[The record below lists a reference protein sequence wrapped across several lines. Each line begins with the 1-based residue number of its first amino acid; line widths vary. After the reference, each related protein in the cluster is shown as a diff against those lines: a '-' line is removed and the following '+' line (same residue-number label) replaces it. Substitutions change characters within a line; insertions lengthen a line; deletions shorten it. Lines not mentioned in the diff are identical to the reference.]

1 MYCTQNFGL
10 FWSLPLYELATDFY
24 YKIHVTCLTSY
35 AFPWPPPHVYIL
47 YGCHYHHDIHRN
59 LTDTILAIALP
70 KIKDGFGGAIDG
82 KVTFNLY
89 MKLREVGELHTCL
102 SQLLTMSQRHKRF
115 CKKGLPGCKS
125 NVPIPALARGGIRT
139 FDDPFYNLGR
149 IFSQNPVH

>member
-1 MYCTQNFGL
+1 M
-10 FWSLPLYELATDFY
+10 
-24 YKIHVTCLTSY
+24 
-35 AFPWPPPHVYIL
+35 YIL

-102 SQLLTMSQRHKRF
+102 SQLLTMSQQVTRDSAKRVF
-115 CKKGLPGCKS
+115 QGANQMFLFLPWPGEESEHLMILFTTWEEYFLRIQYINAKGPNSRRGNSELP
-125 NVPIPALARGGIRT
+125 PEPL
-139 FDDPFYNLGR
+139 L
-149 IFSQNPVH
+149 